1 CVRASPYTGSWKDSQ
16 GFDFW

>member
-1 CVRASPYTGSWKDSQ
+1 CARAAPYTGSWKDSQ

>member
-1 CVRASPYTGSWKDSQ
+1 CARAAPYTGNWKDSQ

>member
-1 CVRASPYTGSWKDSQ
+1 CARASPYTGSWKDSQ

>member
-1 CVRASPYTGSWKDSQ
+1 CATATPYSGNWKDSQ

>member
-1 CVRASPYTGSWKDSQ
+1 CATATPYTGSWKDSQ

>member
-1 CVRASPYTGSWKDSQ
+1 CARATPYSGNWKDSQ

>member
-1 CVRASPYTGSWKDSQ
+1 CSTATPYSGSWKDSQ

>member
-1 CVRASPYTGSWKDSQ
+1 CATATPYSCSWKDSQ

>member
-1 CVRASPYTGSWKDSQ
+1 CATTTPYSGSWKDSQ

>member
-1 CVRASPYTGSWKDSQ
+1 CATATPYGGSWKDSQ

>member
-1 CVRASPYTGSWKDSQ
+1 CATATPYSGSWKDSQ

>member
-1 CVRASPYTGSWKDSQ
+1 CATATPYSGSWNDSQ

>member
-1 CVRASPYTGSWKDSQ
+1 CTTATPYSGSWKDSQ